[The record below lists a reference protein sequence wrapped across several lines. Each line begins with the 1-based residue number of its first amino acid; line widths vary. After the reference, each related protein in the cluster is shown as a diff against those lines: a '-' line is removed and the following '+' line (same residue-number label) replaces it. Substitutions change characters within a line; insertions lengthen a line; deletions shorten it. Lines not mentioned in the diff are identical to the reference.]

1 MIDVRVRTY
10 VARPVDV
17 EAVMWPGSASAA
29 EPVLRWIGA
38 RGGEAL
44 YCGPECMT
52 RGEHLQISR
61 AGGVTPVY
69 PGDWVVRGVDGTFD
83 AVRPAT
89 FGALYD
95 EVTDYPSDLPNLIRQ
110 AAGL

>member
-10 VARPVDV
+10 TARPVDV

-29 EPVLRWIGA
+29 EPVLRWIGSH
-38 RGGEAL
+38 GGEAR
-44 YCGPECMT
+44 YCDPACVH
-52 RGEHLQISR
+52 GEHLQISR

-69 PGDWVVRGVDGTFD
+69 PGDWVVCGVDGTFD

-89 FGALYD
+89 FAALYD
-95 EVTDYPSDLPNLIRQ
+95 EVSTYPSDLPNLIRQ